1 MKVGFGWEV
10 YQRPFRIP
18 LQTHHGSWT
27 TRTGILITLHHPN
40 GSIGRGEI
48 APLPWFGSET
58 LEESIALLHEFPPSL
73 SASEIFSIPNTMPAT
88 QFGLGSAWADCMHRS
103 SAIPGSLENLG
114 GTDFQPHPSSCLL
127 PTGETALTAWQDL
140 WSRGYRTFKWKIA
153 VAPLEVELHWFR
165 KLCQRL
171 PDDVQLRLDAN
182 GGLRVEAAK
191 TWLDWCDR
199 TPRVEYLE
207 QPLPPE
213 QFEQMQQLS
222 QDFQTTLALDE
233 SVVTLSQLRDCA
245 AQGWQGVMV
254 IKPAIVGYPQ
264 QLHQFLKTHTID
276 AVFSSVFETRIG
288 RKAALEF
295 AKSFQNPNRA
305 TGFGVNHWFSENE

>member
-1 MKVGFGWEV
+1 MKVGLGWEI
-10 YQRPFRIP
+10 YQRSFRIP

-58 LEESIALLHEFPPSL
+58 MEGAITLLQQCPPQL
-73 SASEIFSIPNTMPAT
+73 TESEIFSVPDTFPAT
-88 QFGLGSAWADCMHRS
+88 QFALGSAWADCMRDS
-103 SAIPGSLENLG
+103 SAVPGSLEG
-114 GTDFQPHPSSCLL
+114 GSDAPPHSSSCLL
-127 PTGETALTAWQDL
+127 PTGETALTAWQDG
-140 WSRGYRTFKWKIA
+140 WSRGYRTFKLKIA
-153 VAPLEVELHWFR
+153 VAPVATELHWVQQ
-165 KLCQRL
+165 LCQRL

-182 GGLRVEAAK
+182 GGLTVEAAK
-191 TWLDWCDR
+191 IWLDWCDR
-199 TPRVEYLE
+199 TPRIEYLE

-213 QFEQMQQLS
+213 QFGQMQQLS

-233 SVVTLSQLRDCA
+233 SVVTLSQLRDCT

-264 QLHQFLKTHTID
+264 QLHQFFKENTID
-276 AVFSSVFETRIG
+276 TVFSSVFETRIG
-288 RKAALEF
+288 RKAALEL

-305 TGFGVNHWFSENE
+305 TGFGVNHWFSEDE